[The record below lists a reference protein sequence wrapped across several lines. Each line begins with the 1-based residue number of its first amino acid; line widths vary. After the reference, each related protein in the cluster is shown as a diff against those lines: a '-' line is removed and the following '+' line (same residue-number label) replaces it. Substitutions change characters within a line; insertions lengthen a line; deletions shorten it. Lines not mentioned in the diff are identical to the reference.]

1 MAMELA
7 QVPKMLM
14 LLRHLWAPM
23 AFCVSFKVF
32 SYFLISALWNMTA
45 YKSPAGG
52 LLEFISN
59 FQIFLVLQ
67 SMWIAVEFTVLTIL
81 KWRFLCNI
89 LIIVLYGGPHGW
101 MGEAHMT
108 TSCISSIW
116 NSGECAHDVVFTYS
130 GHCPVHVQSMSSPS
144 SQTWEWPAIIGYYIR
159 ILTSTFQS
167 LGIKV
172 QYLWK
177 IIWSLD
183 QLILGGFSFL
193 W

>member
-1 MAMELA
+1 MLFFWLCWWVQVEHKIQSGAGPMAMELA

-130 GHCPVHVQSMSSPS
+130 GHCPVHVQSKQPDMGM
-144 SQTWEWPAIIGYYIR
+144 TCYYRLLHSNFNI
-159 ILTSTFQS
+159 
-167 LGIKV
+167 
-172 QYLWK
+172 Y
-177 IIWSLD
+177 
-183 QLILGGFSFL
+183 FSIS
-193 W
+193 WY